1 MCHVRMATPAA
12 RRHKP
17 ELFVHNRVQPGYD
30 PSVSEP
36 QPSASS
42 QVPLL
47 WQPDSLLG
55 DPFEQ
60 ARLGPATLVRYAPVR
75 PQGAPRA
82 VVLHVHGYNDYF
94 FQAHLA
100 RAFERAGYL
109 FYAVDLRAAGRS
121 LRDGQVPHFVG
132 DLREQAADIDEAAR
146 ALRELHPGMPV
157 VVHAH
162 STGGLTAAW
171 WAHARRA
178 TLPDGSYR
186 GPDLLVLNSPFLDLP
201 ARLFDRTVGTV
212 LLRIAAPASPHRVIT
227 TGPSVYATH
236 QLASNGGRWEF
247 DTRLKK
253 PGGQPALALWMRAI
267 RRVQWHLWTR
277 GFRIPVPV
285 LVARSD
291 TSGPDLPGNPRLDE
305 QDTVLDVD
313 QIAHRARKLGDDVT
327 ELVVPGGVH
336 DLALSADGPRTEYLG
351 KLFAWLEERL

>member
-1 MCHVRMATPAA
+1 M
-12 RRHKP
+12 
-17 ELFVHNRVQPGYD
+17 
-30 PSVSEP
+30 SEP

-47 WQPDSLLG
+47 WQPDALLG
-55 DPFEQ
+55 ESFDQ
-60 ARLGPATLVRYAPVR
+60 AKLGPATLVRHVPAGAR
-75 PQGAPRA
+75 PEPRA

-94 FQAHLA
+94 HQAHLA
-100 RAFERAGYL
+100 HAFDRAGHA

-121 LRDGQVPHFVG
+121 LRESQVPHFVG

-146 ALRELHPGMPV
+146 AVRELHPGLPL

-171 WAHARRA
+171 WAHARRN

-201 ARLFDRTVGTV
+201 GTLFERTVGTV

-227 TGPSVYATH
+227 SGPSVYATH
-236 QLASNGGRWEF
+236 LLAANGGRWEF
-247 DTRLKK
+247 DTRFKK
-253 PGGQPALALWMRAI
+253 PGGQPTLALWMRAV
-267 RRVQWHLWTR
+267 RRVQWHLWVR

-291 TSGPDLPGNPRLDE
+291 ASGPDRHDNPRLDE
-305 QDTVLDVD
+305 QDTVLDVE
-313 QIAHRARKLGDDVT
+313 QIARRSRSLGADVT
-327 ELVVPGGVH
+327 QLVVPGAVH
-336 DLALSADGPRTEYLG
+336 DLSLSADGPRTEYLG